1 MSDELLLIYKLA
13 SLCLILKKGPDDN
26 GMVDKIH
33 NSFFLFF
40 FLTFVKVVRWF
51 KINELIRKALIVTNQ
66 LTPSFMFTHCW
77 L

>member
-33 NSFFLFF
+33 NSFFLNFC
-40 FLTFVKVVRWF
+40 
-51 KINELIRKALIVTNQ
+51 KIRDKIR
-66 LTPSFMFTHCW
+66 
-77 L
+77 